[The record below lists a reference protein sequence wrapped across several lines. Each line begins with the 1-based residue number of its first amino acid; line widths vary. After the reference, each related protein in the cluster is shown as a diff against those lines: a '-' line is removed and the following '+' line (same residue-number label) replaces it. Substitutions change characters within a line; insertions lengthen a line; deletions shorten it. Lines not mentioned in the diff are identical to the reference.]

1 MRRILA
7 KIDGWASSPI
17 SVVGVSGT
25 RVLLGFIGLMY
36 YVSQYGD
43 REFLFGPNAVLPW
56 DEFTDR
62 VAANDSFSLY
72 TVSSSDAWFQ
82 VVFHLGLVVALLVML
97 GIGGR
102 VGLAVHWVFLWSIYE
117 RQTVLLDGGDNLA
130 YLVIPMLLM
139 TRCYDRFSF
148 PSGIG
153 VRVVDRLPGQ
163 VRAIATPLHNLGVLA
178 IALQVC
184 LVYVVS
190 GLYKVQGQMWQDG
203 TALFYVLRVP
213 EFSFPALSHFV
224 YENDFLVFSGTYVT
238 VLFLVYFPLGI
249 LVPALRP
256 WAAVMSIG
264 FHLGI
269 GLLMGLTGFALTM
282 VACDLVF
289 LSKGL
294 DEAVALGTKL
304 FQKARTRTSEG
315 SVTGTSTP
323 DGNASAEGMHGEK
336 EVPRHLPAS
345 EKVG

>member
-7 KIDGWASSPI
+7 KIDGWTSSPV

-25 RVLLGFIGLMY
+25 RVLLGFVGLMY
-36 YVSQYGD
+36 YISQYGD
-43 REFLFGPNAVLPW
+43 RAFLFGPESVLPW
-56 DEFTDR
+56 QDFTDR
-62 VAANDSFSLY
+62 VAENGSFSLY
-72 TVSSSDAWFQ
+72 AISSSDAWFQ
-82 VVFHLGLVVALLVML
+82 IVFHLGIIAALLVML
-97 GIGGR
+97 GVGGR
-102 VGLAVHWVFLWSIYE
+102 IFLAVHWIFLWSIYE

-130 YLVIPMLLM
+130 YLVIPMLLL

-153 VRVVDRLPGQ
+153 ERIVDRLPGQ
-163 VRAIATPLHNLGVLA
+163 VRATATPLHNIGVLA
-178 IALQVC
+178 IALQMC

-289 LSKGL
+289 LSRGL
-294 DEAVALGTKL
+294 DEAVTYVVGR
-304 FQKARTRTSEG
+304 FRKARSRRLEEPRAQG
-315 SVTGTSTP
+315 SP
-323 DGNASAEGMHGEK
+323 DGDAAGGRPPK
-336 EVPRHLPAS
+336 EEPVFPEP
-345 EKVG
+345 VGSGKTG

>member
-7 KIDGWASSPI
+7 KIDGWASSPV

-25 RVLLGFIGLMY
+25 RVILGFVGLMY
-36 YVSQYGD
+36 YISQYGD
-43 REFLFGPNAVLPW
+43 REFLFGPNSVLPW
-56 DEFTDR
+56 REFVDR
-62 VAANDSFSLY
+62 VTENGSFSLY
-72 TVSSSDAWFQ
+72 AISSSDAWFQ
-82 VVFHLGLVVALLVML
+82 IVFHLGLIAALLVML
-97 GIGGR
+97 GVGGR
-102 VGLAVHWVFLWSIYE
+102 IGLAVHWIFLWSIYE

-130 YLVIPMLLM
+130 YLVIPMLLL

-148 PSGIG
+148 SSGIG
-153 VRVVDRLPGQ
+153 AKIVDRLPGQ
-163 VRAIATPLHNLGVLA
+163 IRASATPLHNLGVLA
-178 IALQVC
+178 IALQMC
-184 LVYVVS
+184 LVYIVS

-213 EFSFPALSHFV
+213 EFTFPALSHFV

-289 LSKGL
+289 LSRGL
-294 DEAVALGTKL
+294 DQAVAFGVGR
-304 FQKARTRTSEG
+304 FQKARSRRFE
-315 SVTGTSTP
+315 GTSAEATP
-323 DGNASAEGMHGEK
+323 EGDVAGGKPVRGEEASRE
-336 EVPRHLPAS
+336 P
-345 EKVG
+345 VGSGKAG

>member
-7 KIDGWASSPI
+7 KIDGWASSPV
-17 SVVGVSGT
+17 SVVGVSGA
-25 RVLLGFIGLMY
+25 RVLLGFVGLMY
-36 YVSQYGD
+36 YISQYGD
-43 REFLFGPNAVLPW
+43 RAFLFGPNSVLPW
-56 DEFTDR
+56 QEFTDR
-62 VAANDSFSLY
+62 VAENGSFSLY
-72 TVSSSDAWFQ
+72 TISSSDAWFEII
-82 VVFHLGLVVALLVML
+82 FHLGLVFALLVML
-97 GIGGR
+97 GVGGR

-117 RQTVLLDGGDNLA
+117 RQTDLLDGGDNLA
-130 YLVIPMLLM
+130 YLVIPMLLL

-148 PSGIG
+148 SSGIG
-153 VRVVDRLPGQ
+153 AKVVDHLPGQ
-163 VRAIATPLHNLGVLA
+163 LRATATPLHNLGVVA
-178 IALQVC
+178 IALQMC

-213 EFSFPALSHFV
+213 EFTFPALSHFV

-269 GLLMGLTGFALTM
+269 GLFMGLTGFALTM

-289 LSKGL
+289 LSRGL
-294 DEAVALGTKL
+294 DEAVTFGAGRIR
-304 FQKARTRTSEG
+304 KARSRRLDR
-315 SVTGTSTP
+315 P
-323 DGNASAEGMHGEK
+323 SAERTPEEEAAAGAEPVRGDDVSLAPVSSGK
-336 EVPRHLPAS
+336 AR
-345 EKVG
+345 

>member
-1 MRRILA
+1 MRRILTR
-7 KIDGWASSPI
+7 IDGWASSPV

-25 RVLLGFIGLMY
+25 RALLGFIGLMFY
-36 YVSQYGD
+36 ASQYGD
-43 REFLFGPNAVLPW
+43 REFLFGPDGVLPW
-56 DEFTDR
+56 QDFTER
-62 VAANDSFSLY
+62 IAANNSFSLY
-72 TVSSSDAWFQ
+72 AVSSSDAWFQ
-82 VVFHLGLVVALLVML
+82 VIFHLGMIAALMVML

-102 VGLAVHWVFLWSIYE
+102 VGLAVHWIFLWSIYE
-117 RQTVLLDGGDNLA
+117 RQPVLLDGGDNLA
-130 YLVIPMLLM
+130 YLVILMLLL

-148 PSGIG
+148 PGGIG
-153 VRVVDRLPGQ
+153 EKIVNRLPGQ
-163 VRAIATPLHNLGVLA
+163 VRAIGDPLHNIGVVA

-184 LVYVVS
+184 LVYIVS

-238 VLFLVYFPLGI
+238 VLFLVYFPLGV

-269 GLLMGLTGFALTM
+269 ALLMGLTGFALTM

-289 LSKGL
+289 LSRGL
-294 DEAVALGTKL
+294 DEAISLAGRLLQRVRS
-304 FQKARTRTSEG
+304 RTGDGRTSG
-315 SVTGTSTP
+315 VKSP
-323 DGNASAEGMHGEK
+323 DE
-336 EVPRHLPAS
+336 RDLPAPLPTA